1 MIRIF
6 FAYCLMAAACNW
18 AFPSCAAD
26 APSLTL
32 VVMDPLAAPL
42 SCPCVQGHAQRRYEK
57 LGEYL
62 EQQLNRPVKVLFAD
76 SLSKIVRG
84 EAGKKID
91 LVIGKQSLVKF
102 DAKLNDLPVKELA
115 MLTDKEGKT
124 TFTGL
129 FVVPKDDPAK
139 KLEDVKGYKV
149 LFGPPDCDEKFKAA
163 ADALREA
170 KIDLPEKL
178 ETRPGCSD
186 SVLEMLEHREKPT
199 VAVISSYAASLL
211 EGCGTIEKGSI
222 RIIGKTEPV
231 PFVTVFAAKTMDNSL
246 AAKIFAALEKA
257 TSQPELLTALETKAG
272 FVGMEEKAGSSAKP
286 SPPAPTTPWYP
297 PTNLRSVPG
306 EGGNS
311 GSVKKK

>member
-1 MIRIF
+1 MIRTF
-6 FAYCLMAAACNW
+6 LSCCLIVAAHNLVLPT
-18 AFPSCAAD
+18 FAAD
-26 APSLTL
+26 TPPLTM

-62 EQQLNRPVKVLFAD
+62 EKQLSRPVKVLFAD

-84 EAGKKID
+84 ETGKKID
-91 LVIGKQSLVKF
+91 LIIGKQSLVKF

-139 KLEDVKGYKV
+139 KLEDVKGYQV

-163 ADALREA
+163 ADALRKA

-178 ETRPGCSD
+178 ESRPGCSD

-222 RIIGKTEPV
+222 RIIGETAPV
-231 PFVTVFAAKTMDNSL
+231 PFVTVFAAKTMDDSL
-246 AAKIFAALEKA
+246 AAKIFAALEKVTA
-257 TSQPELLTALETKAG
+257 QPELLTALETKAG
-272 FVGMEEKAGSSAKP
+272 FAGMEKGPAKD
-286 SPPAPTTPWYP
+286 AA
-297 PTNLRSVPG
+297 
-306 EGGNS
+306 